1 MDNYAFLFAKQ
12 HEIILKHSTD
22 ANNNQFV
29 KTVIKVGASALIFI
43 FQRSK
48 L

>member
-1 MDNYAFLFAKQ
+1 MENHAFLFAKQ
-12 HEIILKHSTD
+12 HEIILKQSANANGIQLKRTAIKMGVST
-22 ANNNQFV
+22 
-29 KTVIKVGASALIFI
+29 LIFI

>member
-1 MDNYAFLFAKQ
+1 MENYAFLFAKQ
-12 HEIILKHSTD
+12 HEIILKQSTN
-22 ANNNQFV
+22 ANGIQFIR
-29 KTVIKVGASALIFI
+29 TAIKVGASALIFI